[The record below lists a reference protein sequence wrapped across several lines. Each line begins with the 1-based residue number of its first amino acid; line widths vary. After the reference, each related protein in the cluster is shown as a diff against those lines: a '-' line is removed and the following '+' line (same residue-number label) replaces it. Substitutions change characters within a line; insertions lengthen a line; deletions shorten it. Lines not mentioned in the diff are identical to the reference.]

1 VARIGIVGEGRACLW
16 LRRTDSASK
25 CGFGIGSSAM
35 LSMSLWGV
43 NLGVI
48 CELTRQ
54 CRTSD
59 IWGGTQGGAREIEHD

>member
-25 CGFGIGSSAM
+25 CGFGKDISAK
-35 LSMSLWGV
+35 LSMSRWGV

-48 CELTRQ
+48 CELTRG
-54 CRTSD
+54 CESSD